1 MELIEPIKRVRLP
14 QEIANRIRALIE
26 SGAFRAGD
34 PLPSERTLASS
45 FHVSRG
51 TIRDAFRTLETIGL
65 LETRHG
71 QGTFPRELNVD
82 TLVTPLTSVLTYNS
96 RLQDELL
103 DVRRMFEPAVARVS
117 ASRITA
123 PELDELDAIVATQRA
138 RVKAREST
146 IAQDTAFH
154 AAIAR
159 ASHNAVIVH
168 IMQTLNDLLVESRTQ
183 TLQQRGRPERSMRGH
198 AAVVD
203 ALRRGD
209 ADGAAAAMTRH
220 IQEIGELMA
229 QSAGRSA
236 NESRGGTASRG

>member
-26 SGAFRAGD
+26 AGSFPAD
-34 PLPSERTLASS
+34 HPLPSERTLASR
-45 FHVSRG
+45 FRVSRG

-82 TLVTPLTSVLTYNS
+82 KLVTPLASVLTYNS

-117 ASRITA
+117 AVRITPA
-123 PELDELDAIVATQRA
+123 ELDALDGIVADQRA
-138 RVKAREST
+138 RVKAGAPT
-146 IAQDTAFH
+146 IEQDTEFH

-159 ASHNAVIVH
+159 STHNTVVVH
-168 IMQTLNDLLVESRTQ
+168 IMQTLNGLLVESRTQ

-198 AAVVD
+198 AAVVE

-209 ADGAAAAMTRH
+209 ADDAAIAMTRH
-220 IQEIGELMA
+220 IQEIGELMT
-229 QSAGRSA
+229 SS
-236 NESRGGTASRG
+236 ASRAQAEARRAILDRG